1 MKRRSDGIITLL
13 EEVKREREGGGG
25 EDAFYNTHYHYITL
39 HLEIAHTIIT
49 LLHLFIAGRVRVVN
63 AFFWWLGSFR
73 VLGVEKKMTIQ
84 YLVL

>member
-13 EEVKREREGGGG
+13 EEVKRVREGGGG

-49 LLHLFIAGRVRVVN
+49 LLHLFIAGRVCRECLFLV
-63 AFFWWLGSFR
+63 LGLLPST
-73 VLGVEKKMTIQ
+73 GVEKK
-84 YLVL
+84 

>member
-63 AFFWWLGSFR
+63 AFF
-73 VLGVEKKMTIQ
+73 
-84 YLVL
+84 LVAGAPSEY